1 MYKVVFFG
9 TPDFSVPCLKVLND
23 HNDYEVCGVITMPDR
38 PAGRGKKLQS
48 PPVATFA
55 KENNLTLIQ
64 TENINKDEEALA
76 KLMELD
82 ADFFLVIAFAQF
94 LGKKVL
100 ELPKHG
106 AFNIHTSLLPKY
118 RGAAPIQY
126 ALLNGDKSTGVS
138 IQRMVSKMDA
148 GDLCYGH
155 SVEISPDDTSGSL
168 FKKLEA
174 EAAIGLKNFLTTF
187 SKTNGELSFSAQN
200 NEEVSFA
207 PTIKKQDGLINPF
220 NENFDSLNNKRRAYS
235 PWPGL
240 YLFLSGMRIKVHEI
254 EPYPQNLKT
263 GEVDTSQGTL
273 VIGLSDESAV
283 RFKKVQAEGKKPQ
296 TDGEFLNGIR
306 NKLTKLELDQEHYE

>member
-9 TPDFSVPCLKVLND
+9 TPEFSVPCLKVLND
-23 HNDYEVCGVITMPDR
+23 HKDFEICSVITMPDR

-55 KENNLTLIQ
+55 KENNLPLIQ
-64 TENINKDEEALA
+64 TENINKDEEALSMLEA
-76 KLMELD
+76 LNP
-82 ADFFLVIAFAQF
+82 DFYLVIAFAQF
-94 LGKKVL
+94 LGKKAL
-100 ELPKHG
+100 ELPKYG

-138 IQRMVSKMDA
+138 IQKMVSKMDA

-155 SVEISPDDTSGSL
+155 TVEISPDDTSGSL
-168 FKKLEA
+168 FKKLEN
-174 EAAIGLKNFLTTF
+174 EAAVGLENFLTHFRNTH
-187 SKTNGELSFSAQN
+187 GELTYTAQN
-200 NEEVSFA
+200 EENATFA

-220 NENFDSLNNKRRAYS
+220 NENFERLNNKRRAYS

-240 YLFLSGMRIKVHEI
+240 YIFISGMRLKVHDI
-254 EPYPQNLKT
+254 EVYPQKLKA
-263 GEVDTSQGTL
+263 GEVNISQGTL

-283 RFKKVQAEGKKPQ
+283 RLKKIQAEGKKPQ
-296 TDGEFLNGIR
+296 TDGEFLNGIK
-306 NKLTKLELDQEHYE
+306 NKLTQLELDREHYE